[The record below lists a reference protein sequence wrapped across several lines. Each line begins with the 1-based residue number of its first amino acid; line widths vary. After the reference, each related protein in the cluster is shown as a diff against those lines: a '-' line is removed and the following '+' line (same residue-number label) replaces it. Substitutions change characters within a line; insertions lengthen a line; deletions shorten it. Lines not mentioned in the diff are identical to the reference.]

1 MVSEVVSCKSLKPS
15 VNPVYLETFPSVV
28 PGRVALH
35 RATFLRENPSKSLR
49 AEFDGRTPLR
59 SGGSV
64 ALTGTASEVI
74 GFNASILGKGGPGII
89 RSRFTALDAEPG
101 QVAASALKA
110 FLKISSAE
118 DAVNFAQQSG
128 FLGLYPELAIWRAAG
143 GSNRIAGEPV
153 DSWLW
158 QVDRMRTLKSLLA
171 LEHQT
176 VSFAA
181 LKKKLKGI
189 TEGSA
194 KGCNGKIRYD
204 PLHDVNDLGREDPG
218 YVALREKG
226 VSGCKGFAAGV
237 IGYVLR
243 ETLVVTDIK
252 DRQVMLTANCC
263 LGYLYLQLALEF
275 NLLLQS
281 RDQSPIVLC
290 RMCNSPTPRGG
301 RGPAPLYCK
310 KCKHARQN
318 YPEAEAFE
326 RRQQEMKAIEFSAQR
341 SAISNLISEYV
352 DVYDEQ
358 EGFRRA
364 EVALR
369 EGLSRSIKR

>member
-1 MVSEVVSCKSLKPS
+1 
-15 VNPVYLETFPSVV
+15 VYLETFPSVV
-28 PGRVALH
+28 SGQVALH
-35 RATFLRENPSKSLR
+35 RAPFLRENPSKSFR

-74 GFNASILGKGGPGII
+74 GFNASILRSGGPGIL

-101 QVAASALKA
+101 QVAESALKA

-118 DAVNFAQQSG
+118 DAVNFARQNG
-128 FLGLYPELAIWRAAG
+128 FLGLYPELVLWRTAG
-143 GSNRIAGEPV
+143 GVNLIAGEPV

-181 LKKKLKGI
+181 LKKKIKGI
-189 TEGSA
+189 TEGRA

-204 PLHDVNDLGREDPG
+204 PLHDVNDLGREDSS
-218 YVALREKG
+218 YVALLEKG
-226 VSGCKGFAAGV
+226 VSGCKDFAAGV

-252 DRQVMLTANCC
+252 DRQVMLTTNCC

-275 NLLLQS
+275 NLLHS
-281 RDQSPIVLC
+281 RDQSQSVLC

-318 YPEAEAFE
+318 YPEAQAFE
-326 RRQQEMKAIEFSAQR
+326 RRQQVMKTIEYSAQR
-341 SAISNLISEYV
+341 SAISNLISEYIEL
-352 DVYDEQ
+352 YDEQ

-364 EVALR
+364 EIALR
-369 EGLSRSIKR
+369 QGLSRSLKR